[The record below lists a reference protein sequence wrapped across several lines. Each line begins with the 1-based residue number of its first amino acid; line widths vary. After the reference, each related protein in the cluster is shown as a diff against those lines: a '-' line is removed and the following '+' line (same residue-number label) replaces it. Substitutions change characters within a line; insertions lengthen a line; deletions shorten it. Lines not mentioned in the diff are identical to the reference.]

1 MIIGTAGHIDH
12 GKTTLVRAL
21 TGVDT
26 DRLPEEKRRG
36 ITIELGFAPLQL
48 AGIGT
53 VGVVDVPGHEAFV
66 RTMLAGA
73 AGVDVGLLVIA
84 ADDGVRP
91 QTREHLAILELLGVR
106 GGIIVLTKCDLVER
120 DWIALVEDDVRALVA
135 DTAFAQAPIIQVSP
149 GDETA
154 LDAVRDALAA
164 ALRRARARDPDE
176 PFRLPV
182 DRVFSIRGTGTVVT
196 GTTWSG
202 SLLPD
207 AEVRILPSGRTA
219 RVRGVQVHGASAE
232 RALPGQRTAI
242 ALGGTDVDEVHR
254 GDVVVQH
261 PAWEPTFALRADVT
275 LLADAPTVLG
285 PRTAVRLHL
294 GTAEVGA
301 RLVGRG
307 GPLERGQTRAVRV
320 VLDSPVVARAG
331 DRFVLRLPSPLATIG
346 GGVVTDPQATR
357 RSRPFSG
364 VGLDPVARLAFLLA
378 ETGARG
384 LPKASLLVR
393 VAASAAEMA
402 DAVRG
407 ADAVDVAGSDRLLS
421 RAAWNEAWVRM
432 VDFLDAYHAS
442 HPLASGVSRQ
452 ELRARVRLPTEF
464 ADALVAAGVG
474 NGTIEADGAEVRRRG
489 WAPALTPAQLKALAG
504 MLDQLSAA
512 GWEPP
517 GLPELTAGFGA
528 QAADLLRVAASRG
541 DLVQVDA
548 NRYYAAANL
557 NQIEGKLAEHFAPGS
572 EVAPTEVRELLGLSR
587 KYVIPLLEYC
597 DRVGLTRR
605 QGDARVW
612 IGRGRHEG

>member
-1 MIIGTAGHIDH
+1 MIVGTAGHIDH

-36 ITIELGFAPLQL
+36 ITIELGFAPLRL
-48 AGIGT
+48 DGIGT

-91 QTREHLAILELLGVR
+91 QTREHLAILQLLGVR
-106 GGIIVLTKCDLVER
+106 GGVIALTKCDLVED
-120 DWIALVEDDVRALVA
+120 DWIALVEDDVRGLVSG
-135 DTAFAQAPIIQVSP
+135 TAFAGAPIVRVSP
-149 GDETA
+149 GDESA
-154 LDAVRDALAA
+154 LAAVREGLAA
-164 ALRRARARDPDE
+164 ALRASADRDPDE

-196 GTTWSG
+196 GTAWSG

-207 AEVRILPSGRTA
+207 AEVRILPSGRVA
-219 RVRGVQVHGASAE
+219 RVRGVQMHGAPAE

-242 ALGGTDVDEVHR
+242 ALGGTDLGEVHR
-254 GDVVVQH
+254 GDVIVRH
-261 PAWEPTFALRADVT
+261 PAWEPSLVLRADVA
-275 LLADAPTVLG
+275 LLADAPVELG

-294 GTAEVGA
+294 GTADVGA

-307 GPLERGQTRAVRV
+307 GALAPGEARPVRV
-320 VLDSPVVARAG
+320 VLDAPVVARAG

-346 GGVVTDPQATR
+346 GGTVTDPHATR
-357 RSRPFSG
+357 RSRPFPAL
-364 VGLDPVARLAFLLA
+364 GLDPAARLSLLLDEA
-378 ETGARG
+378 GARG

-393 VAASAAEMA
+393 VAGSAAEMA
-402 DAVRG
+402 DAVVG

-421 RAAWNEAWVRM
+421 RATWEEAWGRM
-432 VDFLDAYHAS
+432 IAFIDDFHAAQ
-442 HPLASGVSRQ
+442 PLASGVSRQ
-452 ELRARVRLPTEF
+452 ELRTRVRLPTEF
-464 ADALVAAGVG
+464 ADALVAQGVA
-474 NGTIEADGAEVRRRG
+474 NGTIETDGAVVRRRG
-489 WAPALTPAQLKALAG
+489 WTPALTPVQDTALAG
-504 MLDQLSAA
+504 MQDRLSAA

-517 GLPELTAGFGA
+517 SLTELVADFGP
-528 QAADLLRVAASRG
+528 QTADLLRVAASRG
-541 DLVQVDA
+541 DVVQIDA
-548 NRYYAAANL
+548 NRYYAAVHL
-557 NQIEGKLAEHFAPGS
+557 NQILGKLTEHFAEES

-587 KYVIPLLEYC
+587 KYVIPLLEHC

-605 QGDARVW
+605 RGDGRVW
-612 IGRGRHEG
+612 VGSGRQTA